1 MLEVTRNQATKQFIF
16 LTPQDMRSGTA
27 TSLALSFALIDGKIV
42 VYSTERSH
50 HKIVVYSIEWS
61 HCKIVVY
68 SIERSH
74 HQAWPLLVK
83 WNPQWE
89 SSPLYRPMFF
99 KSVPH
104 FHVNK
109 PVSGTGPLVE
119 CWAWCVVDA
128 GLTQVFFSPRAG
140 CLSVLTVGQFCTIAC
155 INIWC
160 TLKIQSIG
168 SHTIVWTYGN
178 SISRGEP

>member
-1 MLEVTRNQATKQFIF
+1 MDMMLEVTRNQATKQFIF
-16 LTPQDMRSGTA
+16 LTPQDMRSGAA

-42 VYSTERSH
+42 VYSTEWSH

-68 SIERSH
+68 SIEQSH

-109 PVSGTGPLVE
+109 PVSGTGL
-119 CWAWCVVDA
+119 
-128 GLTQVFFSPRAG
+128 
-140 CLSVLTVGQFCTIAC
+140 
-155 INIWC
+155 
-160 TLKIQSIG
+160 
-168 SHTIVWTYGN
+168 
-178 SISRGEP
+178 